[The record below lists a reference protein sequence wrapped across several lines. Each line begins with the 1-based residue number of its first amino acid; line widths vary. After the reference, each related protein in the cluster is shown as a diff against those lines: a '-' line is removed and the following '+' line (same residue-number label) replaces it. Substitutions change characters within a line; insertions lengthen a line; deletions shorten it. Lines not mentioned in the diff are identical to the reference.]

1 MSKAVKFFG
10 FQEKLN
16 HRLPLV
22 IDFNFEDI
30 EEIILFVTLSTQ
42 ISGFL
47 TLGYALLFIE
57 KRKTSFLVTWN
68 SYLS

>member
-1 MSKAVKFFG
+1 MSEAVKFFV

-16 HRLPLV
+16 HRLLLV
-22 IDFNFEDI
+22 IDIHCEDI

-47 TLGYALLFIE
+47 TLGYALFFIE
-57 KRKTSFLVTWN
+57 KRKHHS
-68 SYLS
+68 LSLGTAT